1 MNLRDIIVFY
11 DNMIR
16 LAYCNVENLD
26 LKNAYNLVS
35 KNRQEKIDFYRF
47 EKDKKLSAGAYLL
60 LKKLLSEENITD
72 PIFKT
77 EKYGKAYISN
87 HENIHFNIS
96 HSGKMVLCA
105 ISDKEVGAD
114 IEYIDPTIDLNIA
127 KYYFYNSEY
136 ENIMNA
142 KNKSEE
148 FFKYWVLKES
158 YMKYTGLGM
167 NLQLD
172 SFEIMIEDT
181 IRLKNDKNNLKFNL
195 FDIENYK
202 IGIAGHYDAFELRE
216 ININELLY

>member
-1 MNLRDIIVFY
+1 
-11 DNMIR
+11 MIR

-26 LKNAYNLVS
+26 LENAYDLVS

-87 HENIHFNIS
+87 HENIHFNLS

-114 IEYIDPTIDLNIA
+114 IEYIDHAIDLNIA
-127 KYYFYNSEY
+127 KHHFYNGEY

-142 KNKSEE
+142 KNNYEE

-202 IGIAGHYDAFELRE
+202 IGIASHYDALELRE
-216 ININELLY
+216 VTVDELY